1 MHNRIHWLDAARA
14 IAILLVVFTH
24 CHEQA
29 GIYDP
34 LRASVFYTIDRLGV
48 PIFFMIS
55 GGLIFDK
62 VKDVDILSFYRK
74 RVVQFLVLLV
84 VYSVLTNTVKFIL
97 ETGAVY
103 SAFVNS
109 LVGFNGVLNT
119 TDKLGPYGGARQLWF
134 MYAIIQLY
142 LIAPFVSKMLD
153 KAPTKNIIIFAV
165 FCVLLNQVRLTLT
178 TFGFG
183 WTFLDMIS
191 NDFVGREFSGADFT
205 GAYLLYF
212 LIGYLIISR
221 GILNN
226 LNKVVLGSIAIALL
240 VVPSWILIKADISVG
255 KLILPMHWYNS
266 SLFILLSSV
275 GLFILIKVLFENK
288 RVWIFELLSLCSFG
302 IYLSHYAFIYIFKH
316 IQSVYMPSMDD
327 IGRMNFYFLASFT
340 FSLFLVVF
348 MMRVKA
354 LRYFVR

>member
-1 MHNRIHWLDAARA
+1 MQNRIHWLDAARA

-29 GIYDP
+29 GIHDP
-34 LRASVFYTIDRLGV
+34 VRAGIFYTIDRLGV

-55 GGLIFDK
+55 GGLILDK

-74 RVVQFLVLLV
+74 RVVQFLILLV
-84 VYSVLTNTVKFIL
+84 VYSVITNTVKLAL
-97 ETGAVY
+97 ETGGVY

-109 LVGFNGVLNT
+109 LVGFNGVMNT
-119 TDKLGPYGGARQLWF
+119 VDKLGPYGGARQLWF
-134 MYAIIQLY
+134 MYVIIQLY

-153 KAPTKNIIIFAV
+153 KASTKSIIIFAV
-165 FCVLLNQVRLTLT
+165 ICVLLNQFRLTLT

-212 LIGYLIISR
+212 LMGYLIISR
-221 GILNN
+221 GIFNQI
-226 LNKVVLGSIAIALL
+226 NKVALFSIALILL
-240 VVPSWILIKADISVG
+240 VVPSWLLINADISAG

-275 GLFILIKVLFENK
+275 GLFLLIKVIFENK
-288 RVWIFELLSLCSFG
+288 RIKLLEILSLCSFG
-302 IYLSHYAFIYIFKH
+302 IYLSHYALIYIFKY
-316 IQSVYMPSMDD
+316 IQGIYIPSMDD
-327 IGRMNFYFLASFT
+327 IERMIFYFGSSFI
-340 FSLFLVVF
+340 FSLLLVVLL
-348 MMRVKA
+348 MRVKF
-354 LRYFVR
+354 LSYFVR

>member
-34 LRASVFYTIDRLGV
+34 VRASIFYTIDRLGV

-55 GGLIFDK
+55 GGLILDK

-74 RVVQFLVLLV
+74 RVVQFLILLV
-84 VYSVLTNTVKFIL
+84 VYSVLTNTVNIFIG
-97 ETGAVY
+97 TGDIY

-109 LVGFNGVLNT
+109 LVDFNGVLNT
-119 TDKLGPYGGARQLWF
+119 DDKLGPYGGARQLWF
-134 MYAIIQLY
+134 MYVIIQLY

-165 FCVLLNQVRLTLT
+165 LCVLLNQVRLTLT

-191 NDFVGREFSGADFT
+191 NDFAGREFSGADFT

-212 LIGYLIISR
+212 LMGYLIISR
-221 GILNN
+221 GMLNHI
-226 LNKVVLGSIAIALL
+226 NKAVLFSIAIVLL
-240 VVPSWILIKADISVG
+240 VVPSWFLIKADFSAG

-266 SLFILLSSV
+266 SLFLLLSSV
-275 GLFILIKVLFENK
+275 GLFVLIKVLFENK
-288 RVWIFELLSLCSFG
+288 RIKFFEILSLCSFG
-302 IYLSHYAFIYIFKH
+302 IYLTHYALIYVFKYVQG
-316 IQSVYMPSMDD
+316 IYMPSMDD
-327 IGRMNFYFLASFT
+327 IGRMIFYFMASFI
-340 FSLFLVVF
+340 FSLILVVC